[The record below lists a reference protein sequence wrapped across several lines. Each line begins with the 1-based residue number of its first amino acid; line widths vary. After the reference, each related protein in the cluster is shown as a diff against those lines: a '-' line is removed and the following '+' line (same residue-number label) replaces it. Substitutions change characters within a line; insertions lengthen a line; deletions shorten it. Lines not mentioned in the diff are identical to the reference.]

1 VRQRCHLCL
10 FLRVVLLGSAGAI
23 AGAWLAPQLGFPAG
37 EVIMPGT
44 LGALAALGLA
54 ALLFGPRR

>member
-1 VRQRCHLCL
+1 L